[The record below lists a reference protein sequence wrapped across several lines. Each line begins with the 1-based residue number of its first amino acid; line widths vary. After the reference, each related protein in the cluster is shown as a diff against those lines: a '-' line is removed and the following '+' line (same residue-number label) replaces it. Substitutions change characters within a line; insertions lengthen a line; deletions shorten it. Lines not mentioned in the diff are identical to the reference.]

1 MAFFFLGHFLFSF
14 VFFICCLPFWS
25 LFVLIKLFNEYL
37 QHFLNIQ
44 RNNYRMP
51 CENKKQFFKG
61 VVHEQPCS
69 SIVCLLWRS
78 SIVSNFCLEHF
89 IFHNPALLSFSFPLL
104 KRFSFYFLSSILLE
118 ISICLISI
126 SQKSL
131 ISCVHTHTHEAGAWC
146 STWWC
151 AAWVTGHDVTVELFA
166 IISWQ
171 MQFMGLLLVTWGY
184 YLEHGVIVCEKFKN
198 TVLK

>member
-1 MAFFFLGHFLFSF
+1 MELLGWYGIVAFFLRPFFVQFFFSF
-14 VFFICCLPFWS
+14 VVFPFGAF
-25 LFVLIKLFNEYL
+25 FVLIKLFNEYL
-37 QHFLNIQ
+37 Q

-78 SIVSNFCLEHF
+78 SIVSTFCLEHF

-131 ISCVHTHTHEAGAWC
+131 ISCVHTHT
-146 STWWC
+146 
-151 AAWVTGHDVTVELFA
+151 
-166 IISWQ
+166 
-171 MQFMGLLLVTWGY
+171 
-184 YLEHGVIVCEKFKN
+184 
-198 TVLK
+198 